1 MLVVWSRKSCI
12 GLAEIACFMFLVLF
26 KNGGRRVNLRFHLL
40 VYDVNLGN
48 DEARWVQDFLA

>member
-12 GLAEIACFMFLVLF
+12 GLAEIAYFMFLVLF
-26 KNGGRRVNLRFHLL
+26 KNGRRRVNLRFHLL

-48 DEARWVQDFLA
+48 DEAGWVQDFLA